1 MKTIIF
7 SIGILWSI
15 ASNAQYS
22 FYSSSFSL
30 IDAESKEVISSEVK
44 YQSHNVS
51 FPDSLLIHNIFDESG
66 KIIDSQIYQITEANS
81 EGELIMFSALSGVS
95 GNTYYYVLKS
105 EEDNY
110 VLLQYFQDDNS
121 FYLYDAET
129 TDLKTF
135 KQ

>member
-7 SIGILWSI
+7 SISIILSFM
-15 ASNAQYS
+15 SNAQYS

-30 IDAESKEVISSEVK
+30 IDAESKEVISSEIK

-51 FPDSLLIHNIFDESG
+51 FKDYLLINNIFDESG
-66 KIIDSQIYQITEANS
+66 KIIDSQIYHITEANS

-110 VLLQYFQDDNS
+110 VLLQYFQEDNS
-121 FYLYDAET
+121 FYLFDAEA

>member
-7 SIGILWSI
+7 SISIILSFM
-15 ASNAQYS
+15 SNAQYS

-30 IDAESKEVISSEVK
+30 IDAESKEVISSEIK

-66 KIIDSQIYQITEANS
+66 KIIDSQIYHITEANS

-110 VLLQYFQDDNS
+110 VLLQYFQEDNS
-121 FYLYDAET
+121 FYLFDAEA

>member
-30 IDAESKEVISSEVK
+30 IDATSKEIVSSEVK
-44 YQSHNVS
+44 YQSYNVS
-51 FPDSLLIHNIFDESG
+51 FPDSLFVHNIFDESG
-66 KIIDSQIYQITEANS
+66 KIIDSQIYHITEATS
-81 EGELIMFSALSGVS
+81 EGEFIMFSVLSGVS

-110 VLLQYFQDDNS
+110 QLYQHFNEDNS
-121 FYLYDAET
+121 FYLFDTEAT
-129 TDLKTF
+129 KLKTF
-135 KQ
+135 RQ

>member
-1 MKTIIF
+1 MKTIIL
-7 SIGILWSI
+7 SISIILSFM
-15 ASNAQYS
+15 SNAQYS

-30 IDAESKEVISSEVK
+30 IDAESKEVISSEIK

-66 KIIDSQIYQITEANS
+66 KIIDSQIYHITEANS

-110 VLLQYFQDDNS
+110 VLLQYFQEDNS
-121 FYLYDAET
+121 FYLFDAEA